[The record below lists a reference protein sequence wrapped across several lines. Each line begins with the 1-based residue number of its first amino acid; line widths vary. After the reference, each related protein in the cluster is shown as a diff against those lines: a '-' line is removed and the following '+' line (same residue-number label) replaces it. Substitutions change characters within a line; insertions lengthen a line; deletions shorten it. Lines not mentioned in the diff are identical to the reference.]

1 LGMKTLAQL
10 LRTPDES
17 RIVVAP
23 FDIERLLF
31 RFQPDQVPPL
41 LRALAVDMGNSDKAR
56 SRPLGSE
63 FAATWRAALPDRRH
77 GLMVTFLREQV
88 AAVMGFNSLRQL
100 NSRQGFTSL
109 GIDSL
114 MAVELKARLQMA
126 LGLTLPNTLAFEYPN
141 IEALAVFL
149 SCELSP
155 DRHLNGNGKS
165 PKDVIR
171 AEETDSMESL
181 SEDEIASLLA
191 DKLEVLSGTTD
202 Y

>member
-1 LGMKTLAQL
+1 
-10 LRTPDES
+10 
-17 RIVVAP
+17 
-23 FDIERLLF
+23 
-31 RFQPDQVPPL
+31 
-41 LRALAVDMGNSDKAR
+41 
-56 SRPLGSE
+56 
-63 FAATWRAALPDRRH
+63 
-77 GLMVTFLREQV
+77 
-88 AAVMGFNSLRQL
+88 
-100 NSRQGFTSL
+100 
-109 GIDSL
+109 